1 MKKYFMFAMAAAA
14 MLSVTSCMN
23 ERDMDLAPS
32 QELSAKEGV
41 GYIRLNVSSDDEM
54 ATRAIHSTDVSGN
67 LHLDASSWTVSVS
80 NTTTDPAINW
90 SGLVS
95 ELTGHPFSAATGY
108 TVTASNYANLKAA
121 LAATSASGDF
131 GDAYYTGTSDAFAVT
146 AGGTAK
152 PVITCGKAKN
162 AKLKIT
168 LGTLTGIT
176 INSITVVGDDGE
188 VGENPADEEDR
199 TVTFHNGTTDNTA
212 KYGYFKAGDELTYN
226 VTYTT
231 NNNPGTITGKITL
244 AAHTSNTLSLTSTAT
259 GLITLTITYNDE
271 FETGKTVTYTID
283 AATGDSGTPV
293 VTP

>member
-54 ATRAIHSTDVSGN
+54 ATRATHSTNATGDEVS
-67 LHLDASSWTVSVS
+67 LDASNWTVSVS

-121 LAATSASGDF
+121 LAATPASGDF
-131 GDAYYTGTSDAFAVT
+131 GDAFYSGTSAAFEVT
-146 AGGTAK
+146 AGGTAT
-152 PVITCGKAKN
+152 PTIVCGKAKN
-162 AKLKIT
+162 AKLAVS

-176 INSITVVGDDGE
+176 INSISVVGSDGDGGNRTIPFYS
-188 VGENPADEEDR
+188 VSGQ
-199 TVTFHNGTTDNTA
+199 TVTNNTNKVA
-212 KYGYFKAGDELTYN
+212 YFKADDELTYT

-231 NNNPGTITGKITL
+231 NSKPGTFSNKITL
-244 AAHTSNTLSLTSTAT
+244 AEHTSNTLSITSTAT
-259 GLITLTITYNDE
+259 GLITLTITYDDE